1 MVNDCG
7 EGKNSD
13 LLGGNVVAGRPHVNL
28 LVHIK
33 AGDDEEYLV
42 VKRLLLLVVLVM
54 VVMVMLIMM
63 MIKREKVP
71 LAPWRPP
78 KASAQ
83 AER

>member
-1 MVNDCG
+1 MEKV
-7 EGKNSD
+7 KNSD

-33 AGDDEEYLV
+33 AGDDEEYLL
-42 VKRLLLLVVLVM
+42 VKRLLLLLLVMVM
-54 VVMVMLIMM
+54 VVMVIMM

>member
-1 MVNDCG
+1 MEKV
-7 EGKNSD
+7 KNSD

-42 VKRLLLLVVLVM
+42 VKRLLVM
-54 VVMVMLIMM
+54 VVMVM
-63 MIKREKVP
+63 IKQEKVP

>member
-1 MVNDCG
+1 MVHDCG

-33 AGDDEEYLV
+33 AGDDEEYLL
-42 VKRLLLLVVLVM
+42 VKRLLLLLLVM
-54 VVMVMLIMM
+54 VVMMIMM

>member
-1 MVNDCG
+1 MEKV
-7 EGKNSD
+7 KNSD

-33 AGDDEEYLV
+33 AGDDEEYLL
-42 VKRLLLLVVLVM
+42 VKRLLLLLLVM
-54 VVMVMLIMM
+54 VVMMIMM

>member
-33 AGDDEEYLV
+33 AGDDEEYLL
-42 VKRLLLLVVLVM
+42 VKRLLLLLLVM
-54 VVMVMLIMM
+54 VVMMIMM

>member
-1 MVNDCG
+1 MEKV
-7 EGKNSD
+7 KNSD

-33 AGDDEEYLV
+33 AGDDEEYLL
-42 VKRLLLLVVLVM
+42 VKRLLLFLLVM
-54 VVMVMLIMM
+54 VVMVM
-63 MIKREKVP
+63 IKQEKVP

>member
-1 MVNDCG
+1 MV
-7 EGKNSD
+7 KNSD

-33 AGDDEEYLV
+33 AGDDEEYLL
-42 VKRLLLLVVLVM
+42 VKRLLLLLLVM
-54 VVMVMLIMM
+54 VVMMIMM

>member
-1 MVNDCG
+1 MEKV
-7 EGKNSD
+7 KNSD

-33 AGDDEEYLV
+33 AGDDEEYLL
-42 VKRLLLLVVLVM
+42 VKRLLLLLLVM
-54 VVMVMLIMM
+54 VVMVIMM